1 MINGFEVYQKTL
13 NAQIQVIRMMI
24 KTQGLFKY
32 YSLLIGGS
40 FLFLA
45 ACQPKKVEPSPS
57 LEETM
62 DWLISRFY
70 ANFSPTELKNADQ
83 PFFLSNLTAEELKV
97 LSTQFWKFQVNEPV
111 IVSLMIDVDQ
121 KTIPFWVEEAGF
133 KKTDLKVT
141 NEEYSYQVWRKE
153 FPEGMVE
160 LGIPGIENHRTPYFV
175 SVGKVDKDSDKKLEI
190 TNVFPD
196 YQELQSFQKG
206 SPVYTCWDLELKTY
220 PDELEGD
227 ILLATNRGRPRESHL
242 FQAIRE
248 TNFPS
253 SGAPD
258 QIALSWSGD
267 PKTSVDIQWRTSLA
281 IADNILTYW
290 EEGST
295 DSIEVKSTV
304 KELYDRLV
312 YGDSRVNNHHV
323 GLKNLLP
330 GTDYFYQIKSG
341 NHTSDVY
348 SFQTSNDEDE
358 FSFIWFGDT
367 HNQQD
372 WGDLIQKAD
381 SIFPETTFYS
391 ITGDMVDHGLYRNE
405 WDDFFGY
412 SGQVFSKKPLMPIPG
427 NHENQ
432 DDLGNQL
439 YYDLWSLPRNAP
451 TNTPEESSYSFVYKN
466 TFFLMIDATQD
477 INLLTPWIGDQLK
490 SSNSEWTIVML
501 HFPPYNWQSAYPDIV
516 EQWIPLFDQ
525 YQVDL
530 VLSGHVHNYMRS
542 YPMKGGEI
550 VKDHSKGTT
559 YVYSVGTSYNP
570 YQIPDKEF
578 YASVQINIGS
588 FFQRVHI
595 NGSHLSFITFN
606 KDGEQVD
613 RFEINK

>member
-1 MINGFEVYQKTL
+1 
-13 NAQIQVIRMMI
+13 MMI
-24 KTQGLFKY
+24 STQRLLRYF
-32 YSLLIGGS
+32 SLLIGGS
-40 FLFLA
+40 FLFLT
-45 ACQPKKVEPSPS
+45 ACQPKKVEPTPP

-62 DWLISRFY
+62 DWVISRFY
-70 ANFSPTELKNADQ
+70 AEFSPGELKNADQ
-83 PFFLSNLTAEELKV
+83 SFFLSNLTPQELKV
-97 LSTQFWKFQVNEPV
+97 LSTQYWKFQVNEPV
-111 IVSLMIDVDQ
+111 IISLMIDVDQ
-121 KTIPFWVEEAGF
+121 KSIPFWVEESGF
-133 KKTDLKVT
+133 VKTDLQVE
-141 NEEYSYQVWRKE
+141 NEFYTYQVWREE
-153 FPEGMVE
+153 FAAGKVE
-160 LGIPGIENHRTPYFV
+160 LGIPGIENHRIPYFV
-175 SVGKVDKDSDKKLEI
+175 SVGKADKESKTKLEI

-267 PKTSVDIQWRTSLA
+267 PKTSIDIQWRTSLA
-281 IADNILTYW
+281 ISDNTLTYW
-290 EEGST
+290 EKGST
-295 DSIEVKSTV
+295 DRIQVNSNV

-312 YGDSRVNNHHV
+312 YGDSRVNHHHV

-341 NHTSDVY
+341 NHTSDVF

-381 SIFPETTFYS
+381 SKFPQTAFYS

-477 INLLTPWIGDQLK
+477 VNLLTPWIEEQLK
-490 SSNSEWTIVML
+490 RSNSEWTIVML

-525 YQVDL
+525 YQVDI
-530 VLSGHVHNYMRS
+530 VQSGHVHNYMRS
-542 YPMKGGEI
+542 KPMFAGNAVE
-550 VKDHSKGTT
+550 DFSKGTV
-559 YVYSVGTSYNP
+559 YVYSVGTGYNLFPIGEPEPYVLVQENSSY
-570 YQIPDKEF
+570 Y
-578 YASVQINIGS
+578 Y
-588 FFQRVHI
+588 QRVEI
-595 NGSHLSFITFN
+595 NGKRLQFFTYNSE
-606 KDGEQVD
+606 GEVVD
-613 RFEINK
+613 KFQIWK